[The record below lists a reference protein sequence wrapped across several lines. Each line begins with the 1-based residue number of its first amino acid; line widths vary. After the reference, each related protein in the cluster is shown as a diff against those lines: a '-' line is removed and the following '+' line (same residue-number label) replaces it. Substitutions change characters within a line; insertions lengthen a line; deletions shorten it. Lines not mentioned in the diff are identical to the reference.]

1 MSNSNPTPA
10 GVDSVVKRSIQR
22 LGRDPDTALQ
32 HLIAVQQTFSFV
44 PSTAVESL
52 VRAIDVTSAQL
63 LAAVDFYAFLS
74 LSPRGDYDILFSDN
88 ISDRMLGNQQL
99 MRELCKLLDVVP
111 DRTRADGRVRVGL
124 TSCTGMCDQAPA
136 LLVNGFALTR
146 LDEHRVRRIAALV
159 NAGAALPNWPQEFF
173 AVTDHVQ
180 RRGLLLDDLQS
191 RDAGV
196 AALLSR
202 GSDAI
207 LAEIERAGL
216 RGRGGAGFSTA
227 LKWRLCRESANP
239 HRVVV
244 CNADEGEPGTFKDR
258 VLLSSYADLMVEGM
272 TLCAGIV
279 NACDG
284 FIYLRGEYRYL
295 LEHLE
300 SVLQRRREQG
310 LLGQAIGGRV
320 GFDFDIR
327 IHLGAGAYICGEES
341 ALIESLEGKRGI
353 PRKRPPFPVIKG
365 YLERPTVVNN
375 VETLVA
381 AARIAEHGGAW
392 FRGEGTGQ
400 SAGSKLLSV
409 SGDCA
414 RPGIYEVPF
423 GTSIA
428 EVLDDCGAW
437 DTQAVQLSGA
447 AGKTLGVDEFQRLL
461 AFEDLPTAGALMIF
475 DQSRDLL
482 DMVCNFAD
490 FFTHESCGFCT
501 PCRVGGKL
509 LRDLVAKVAAG
520 QARRDDLAEMR
531 HIANVMR
538 RTSHCGLGHTAPNPV
553 LDTLDKFPAIYASR
567 LRSENDDPAFD
578 LEAALSEAR
587 ALSGAT
593 NAQPK
598 PVPTLDAE
606 V

>member
-1 MSNSNPTPA
+1 MPA
-10 GVDSVVKRSIQR
+10 R
-22 LGRDPDTALQ
+22 
-32 HLIAVQQTFSFV
+32 H
-44 PSTAVESL
+44 
-52 VRAIDVTSAQL
+52 
-63 LAAVDFYAFLS
+63 Y
-74 LSPRGDYDILFSDN
+74 
-88 ISDRMLGNQQL
+88 
-99 MRELCKLLDVVP
+99 
-111 DRTRADGRVRVGL
+111 
-124 TSCTGMCDQAPA
+124 
-136 LLVNGFALTR
+136 
-146 LDEHRVRRIAALV
+146 RI
-159 NAGAALPNWPQEFF
+159 GPQEFF

-341 ALIESLEGKRGI
+341 ALIESLRAS
-353 PRKRPPFPVIKG
+353 
-365 YLERPTVVNN
+365 
-375 VETLVA
+375 A
-381 AARIAEHGGAW
+381 ASLASVR
-392 FRGEGTGQ
+392 RSQ
-400 SAGSKLLSV
+400 SSKAIWS
-409 SGDCA
+409 
-414 RPGIYEVPF
+414 
-423 GTSIA
+423 
-428 EVLDDCGAW
+428 
-437 DTQAVQLSGA
+437 
-447 AGKTLGVDEFQRLL
+447 
-461 AFEDLPTAGALMIF
+461 
-475 DQSRDLL
+475 
-482 DMVCNFAD
+482 
-490 FFTHESCGFCT
+490 
-501 PCRVGGKL
+501 
-509 LRDLVAKVAAG
+509 
-520 QARRDDLAEMR
+520 ARRWSTM
-531 HIANVMR
+531 
-538 RTSHCGLGHTAPNPV
+538 
-553 LDTLDKFPAIYASR
+553 SR
-567 LRSENDDPAFD
+567 P
-578 LEAALSEAR
+578 
-587 ALSGAT
+587 
-593 NAQPK
+593 
-598 PVPTLDAE
+598 
-606 V
+606 